1 MRRWIALVA
10 AVLLA
15 ACEATVDQSP
25 LPTVMVLATETPL
38 AIAAQP
44 PSTQFLPFYEPVSGE
59 LAEGEADVWE
69 FAARQNDQLRIR
81 AVSDQ
86 IVALLLLSDSLGSVI
101 SEGPDIETI
110 IRRDG
115 VYTLRVTSSQGAGGY
130 QLGLSY
136 INREAPVE
144 PTFTALPQ
152 IVGVPTPTPPYAG
165 LGSFVSELRDGE
177 TVPSEFQPA
186 AGPQVFSFSG
196 KAGQYANLAL
206 DPVSGDAEL
215 FMTLYDPEAVAIAA
229 DGLSDNG
236 AGILRDILLA
246 TGGTYS
252 LRVESNGQPATFTM
266 ALRLRDVPVA
276 VTPTYNVTPTPT
288 LATPVLTPD
297 YEVAQ
302 IGERLSP
309 EQPVLAEISAASPVN
324 THSFSLRAG
333 DIVTVA
339 ISPVADSPLIP
350 RVEII
355 DPDGQPVITVFGNLS
370 PFDRDAIVSPL
381 VANLDGPYT
390 LFVTGEG
397 QTEGKYTAAY
407 GYGSTKENVF
417 KGEAQP
423 DRANIS
429 TMSRRATA
437 EVWHIVLSKG
447 DLISA
452 GITPMDG
459 NIIPVLELYSGEGQL
474 LGIDSES
481 GGYRSPFVS
490 GIRIP
495 ESGLYLLKVR
505 PANASSIGAYQLV
518 WRYLD
523 LGPTP
528 TPVPGTLPILTV
540 EDSVAPEDYVF
551 YPFAGRAG
559 QQIIV
564 VVRASDGSTLD
575 PVAAVIGLDGTII
588 GEGDDSS
595 GTLDVYFEM
604 TLPADGTYQLRVNG
618 YLSSGDFR
626 ATVIAV
632 YY

>member
-1 MRRWIALVA
+1 MRRWIALLA

-15 ACEATVDQSP
+15 ACEPTVDHSP
-25 LPTVMVLATETPL
+25 LPTVMVLATEAPL
-38 AIAAQP
+38 TVATQP

-59 LAEGEADVWE
+59 LAEGEAELWE
-69 FAARQNDQLRIR
+69 FAARQDDHLRIR

-86 IVALLLLSDSLGSVI
+86 VVTLLVLSDSSGSVI
-101 SEGPDIETI
+101 AEGPDIETI

-115 VYTLRVTSSQGAGGY
+115 VYTLRVTSSQGAGAY
-130 QLGLSY
+130 QLGLSHV
-136 INREAPVE
+136 NRDAPAE

-152 IVGVPTPTPPYAG
+152 VVGVPTPTPPYTG

-196 KAGQYANLAL
+196 QAGQYANLAL

-215 FMTLYDPEAVAIAA
+215 FMTLYDPDAVAIAA

-236 AGILRDILLA
+236 AGILRDILL
-246 TGGTYS
+246 TTNGSYS

-266 ALRLRDVPVA
+266 ALRLRDVPVP
-276 VTPTYNVTPTPT
+276 VTPTYNITPTPT
-288 LATPVLTPD
+288 LATPVLTPV

-339 ISPVADSPLIP
+339 VSPVGDSPLIP

-355 DPDGQPVITVFGNLS
+355 DPDGQPVITVLGNLS

-381 VANLDGPYT
+381 IANLDGPYT

-397 QTEGKYTAAY
+397 QTEGEYTAAY

-417 KGEAQP
+417 KGEAQS
-423 DRANIS
+423 DRANVS
-429 TMSRRATA
+429 TMGRRAAA
-437 EVWHIVLSKG
+437 EVWHITLSKG

-459 NIIPVLELYSGEGQL
+459 NLIPVLELYSGEGQL

-481 GGYRSPFVS
+481 GGSVS
-490 GIRIP
+490 YTH
-495 ESGLYLLKVR
+495 LH
-505 PANASSIGAYQLV
+505 
-518 WRYLD
+518 
-523 LGPTP
+523 TP
-528 TPVPGTLPILTV
+528 
-540 EDSVAPEDYVF
+540 
-551 YPFAGRAG
+551 R
-559 QQIIV
+559 
-564 VVRASDGSTLD
+564 
-575 PVAAVIGLDGTII
+575 
-588 GEGDDSS
+588 
-595 GTLDVYFEM
+595 
-604 TLPADGTYQLRVNG
+604 
-618 YLSSGDFR
+618 
-626 ATVIAV
+626 
-632 YY
+632 